1 VLGLLWSSSGA
12 FDYLMTV
19 TRNAGYL
26 SSATPEQL
34 AYFNS
39 FPAWV
44 IGAWALGVW
53 GGVRG
58 SVLLLL
64 RNRLAV
70 PVFGVSL
77 AAMVVTFFHNY
88 VLTNGFS
95 IMGGAGGL
103 AFTAVIFIVGVALL
117 LYSRSLFRKGILR

>member
-1 VLGLLWSSSGA
+1 
-12 FDYLMTV
+12 
-19 TRNAGYL
+19 
-26 SSATPEQL
+26 
-34 AYFNS
+34 
-39 FPAWV
+39 
-44 IGAWALGVW
+44 
-53 GGVRG
+53 
-58 SVLLLL
+58 L